1 MFWEDCPLKFD
12 TTLGAKAD
20 VAVVVLGIGEVLN
33 LGEKPS
39 PMVFGRP
46 DARPSRRERTR
57 VNTQYGA
64 ALLPTT
70 LIVVL
75 RIVGV
80 LA

>member
-1 MFWEDCPLKFD
+1 MRYPSE
-12 TTLGAKAD
+12 G
-20 VAVVVLGIGEVLN
+20 
-33 LGEKPS
+33 KPS
-39 PMVFGRP
+39 PRFVGCP
-46 DARPSRRERTR
+46 GARPSRRERTG

-64 ALLPTT
+64 ALLLTT